1 MARVFDVVE
10 YPSEMADELVHRFP
24 ETGIADLRF
33 GSQVIVRES
42 QAAVFF
48 RDGRALDVLG
58 PGRHTISTANV
69 PLLTNL
75 LGKLFGDRTPFTAE
89 VYFVSMREFADRKW
103 GTPQPIIVRNTGV
116 GLGIALL
123 QGFGTYSFQVKDPQQ
138 FVTQIV
144 GQLGAYRT
152 SDIETRLRTMLLSR
166 LQDLLGET
174 TSQKNVLDLIGLTD
188 ELGAGVRAK
197 SQDDFLAIGLLLK
210 SFYIGNLKPSDK
222 SAKELREMGMLDM
235 QTYTQLQ
242 AADAMRDAAQNPSGG
257 AGLTAGI
264 GAGMGIGNVLSGSL
278 AGMTQ
283 GQSQTQ
289 PTTPS
294 ASNVMPDIMTP
305 SEAAG
310 FLKVSEEDVV
320 AAINAGDLKARKI
333 GSAYRISKDALQDYL
348 RGRFYK
354 SVQKKVGTNA
364 NLFYSTRWLYES
376 TPVSYPQPPRSVQP
390 RHMTMARMSPHPVL
404 RNH

>member
-58 PGRHTISTANV
+58 PGRHTITTANV
-69 PLLTNL
+69 PLLTDL

-89 VYFVSMREFADRKW
+89 IYFVCMREFADRKW

-123 QGFGTYSFQVKDPQQ
+123 QGFGTYSFQVTDPQQ

-197 SQDDFLAIGLLLK
+197 AQDDFLALGLLLK

-257 AGLTAGI
+257 AGHTAGI

-283 GQSQTQ
+283 GQAQTQ
-289 PTTPS
+289 PTTP
-294 ASNVMPDIMTP
+294 AAANGMPDIMTP

-310 FLKVSEEDVV
+310 FLKVSEEDVI
-320 AAINAGDLKARKI
+320 AAINAGELKARKI
-333 GSAYRISKDALQDYL
+333 GSAYRVSKESLQEYL
-348 RGRFYK
+348 RG
-354 SVQKKVGTNA
+354 
-364 NLFYSTRWLYES
+364 
-376 TPVSYPQPPRSVQP
+376 
-390 RHMTMARMSPHPVL
+390 
-404 RNH
+404 